1 VIVCIEENRVD
12 MIKKINSLMLM
23 FLAFQISSSSLI
35 NLDCAT
41 QTQNSDRKFSFNLLL
56 GTETGKAIQ
65 ILKKGQLKMDL
76 LVTEKYYELGQFTDA
91 SKQDFITVLRLN
103 RDTLQITYAKYMEL
117 VEPILCKRTN

>member
-1 VIVCIEENRVD
+1 MIVCIEENRVD

-103 RDTLQITYAKYMEL
+103 RETLEITYAKYMEL
-117 VEPILCKRTN
+117 VEPILCKRTS

>member
-1 VIVCIEENRVD
+1 MIVCIEENRVD

-103 RDTLQITYAKYMEL
+103 RDTLEITYAKYMEL

>member
-1 VIVCIEENRVD
+1 MIVCIEENRVD

-65 ILKKGQLKMDL
+65 ILKKGPLKMDL

-103 RDTLQITYAKYMEL
+103 RDTLEINYAKYMEL

>member
-1 VIVCIEENRVD
+1 MIVCIEENRVD

-35 NLDCAT
+35 NLDCA
-41 QTQNSDRKFSFNLLL
+41 TQNSDRKFSFNLLL

-91 SKQDFITVLRLN
+91 SKQDFITVMRLN
-103 RDTLQITYAKYMEL
+103 RDTLEITYAKYMEL

>member
-1 VIVCIEENRVD
+1 MIVCIEENRVD
-12 MIKKINSLMLM
+12 MIKKINSLMPM

-41 QTQNSDRKFSFNLLL
+41 QTQNSERQFSFNLLL

-103 RDTLQITYAKYMEL
+103 RETLEITYAKYMEL
-117 VEPILCKRTN
+117 VEPILCKRTS

>member
-1 VIVCIEENRVD
+1 MIVCIEENRVD

>member
-1 VIVCIEENRVD
+1 MIVCIEENRVD

-35 NLDCAT
+35 NLDCT
-41 QTQNSDRKFSFNLLL
+41 TQNSDRKFSFNLLL

-103 RDTLQITYAKYMEL
+103 RDTLEINYAKYMEL

>member
-1 VIVCIEENRVD
+1 MIVCIEENRVD

-103 RDTLQITYAKYMEL
+103 RDTLEINYAKYMEL

>member
-1 VIVCIEENRVD
+1 MIVCIEENRVD
-12 MIKKINSLMLM
+12 MIKKINSLILM
-23 FLAFQISSSSLI
+23 FLALQISSSSLI

-103 RDTLQITYAKYMEL
+103 RDTLEITYAKYMEL
-117 VEPILCKRTN
+117 VQPILCKRTN

>member
-1 VIVCIEENRVD
+1 MIVCIEENRVD
-12 MIKKINSLMLM
+12 MIKKINSLMPM

-103 RDTLQITYAKYMEL
+103 RDTLEINYAKYMEL
-117 VEPILCKRTN
+117 VEPILCKKTN

>member
-12 MIKKINSLMLM
+12 MIKKINSLILM
-23 FLAFQISSSSLI
+23 FLALQISSSSLI

-103 RDTLQITYAKYMEL
+103 RDTLEITYAKYMEL

>member
-1 VIVCIEENRVD
+1 MIVCIEENRVD

-76 LVTEKYYELGQFTDA
+76 LVTEKYYKLGQFTDA

-103 RDTLQITYAKYMEL
+103 RDTLEITYAKYMEL

>member
-1 VIVCIEENRVD
+1 MIVCIEENRVD
-12 MIKKINSLMLM
+12 MIKKINSLILM
-23 FLAFQISSSSLI
+23 FLALQISSSSLI

-103 RDTLQITYAKYMEL
+103 RDTLEINYAKYMEL

>member
-1 VIVCIEENRVD
+1 VIVCTEENRVD

-103 RDTLQITYAKYMEL
+103 RDTLEITYAKYMEL

>member
-1 VIVCIEENRVD
+1 MIVCIEENRVD

-103 RDTLQITYAKYMEL
+103 RDTLEITYAKYMEL
-117 VEPILCKRTN
+117 VQPILCKRTN

>member
-1 VIVCIEENRVD
+1 

-103 RDTLQITYAKYMEL
+103 RETLEITYAKYMEL
-117 VEPILCKRTN
+117 VEPILCKRTS

>member
-1 VIVCIEENRVD
+1 MIVCTEENRVD

-103 RDTLQITYAKYMEL
+103 RDTLEITYAKYMEL

>member
-1 VIVCIEENRVD
+1 MIVCIEENRVD
-12 MIKKINSLMLM
+12 MIKKINSLILM
-23 FLAFQISSSSLI
+23 FLALQISSSSLI

-103 RDTLQITYAKYMEL
+103 RDTLEINYAKYMEL
-117 VEPILCKRTN
+117 VEPILCKKTN